1 MNRKFRTFRCFE
13 QLRHLEERLSAS
25 LEDYLEMIYRK
36 TRSQETLRTTELAV
50 ELNISGA
57 SVTKNVQRLS
67 CLGFIIYEPY
77 GQIKLTPLGEATGE
91 FLYTRHE
98 TIEKFFWILGSNDTG
113 FIETEMIEHY
123 LSQNTV
129 KRLELL
135 TAFLLRYQKEW
146 ECFTQEIL

>member
-1 MNRKFRTFRCFE
+1 MSKKFRTFRCFE

-36 TRSQETLRTTELAV
+36 TRSQETLRTTELAT

-67 CLGFIIYEPY
+67 CLGFISYEPY
-77 GQIKLTPLGEATGE
+77 GQIKLTPLGEATGA

-98 TIEKFFWILGSNDTG
+98 TIEKFFQILGSDDTG

-123 LSQNTV
+123 LSQSTV
-129 KRLELL
+129 RRLELI
-135 TAFLLRYQKEW
+135 TAFLQRYHKEW
-146 ECFTQEIL
+146 ECYKQELL